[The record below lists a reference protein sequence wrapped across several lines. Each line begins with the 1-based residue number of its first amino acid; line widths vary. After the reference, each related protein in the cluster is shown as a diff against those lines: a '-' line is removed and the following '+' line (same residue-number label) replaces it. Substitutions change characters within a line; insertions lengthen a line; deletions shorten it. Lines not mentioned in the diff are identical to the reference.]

1 MGSSNTK
8 PHNNEESKVV
18 CPGNVPTTR
27 VEIADTIK
35 PGSNQNRSVYD
46 KRKEYVVAVVH
57 GSSEEYDVI
66 YNFVN
71 TNYEQGGAYE
81 SALTSFFISGNQD
94 YTTGGQITNDL
105 DFFQGGIKEPTVAE
119 LANYENS
126 VASSLKEDVV
136 RRIARALNHA
146 GLNIDDTDSLDN
158 IILAMKRDIPNPTTN
173 KQTFSTDA
181 EKQKKICQAI
191 AKVLNEQFTPGASKP
206 TEKFINTEMS
216 PVEICRRVAEWVHSF
231 AVGVNTEFLAVHNSV
246 QNAMRNVSILDA
258 FLDITFKKI
267 NDIIDQNSNTKR
279 ETEQLVGFYNM
290 IKAESDRQKEMLKN
304 ILKISLPSDAKE
316 LSILLGNEKDLV
328 SFIKRINYDVGSQ
341 SFSTALTSVL
351 GSLNLISDITNRVH
365 KALKM
370 LHIKVNDYL
379 KNEKYDEFADMIEK
393 KFQER
398 LKSSKSVTEM
408 DDLLMAAKLLHS
420 NFNERAN
427 MEESLKKSEHKVE
440 GGAPSRKYSNIMD
453 LFNNIDGEDP
463 NKTELEKKIERIQK
477 MKLIL
482 IKKFI
487 NTMTGLYGKFNKSV
501 ESLGHKFGKNIP
513 LSEYTDR
520 LRDIIVRL
528 GDINTSRIELDLIG
542 YYSDAAA
549 REKKE
554 KYLSIIQSMVL
565 IINEIVSKSEYKPF
579 AKDFEELRSIIN
591 DIISTIHTYS
601 EALKQK
607 VDREGISGSHEDN
620 IDTTEGSSCGCVAS
634 RRGGSNPFDY
644 QDLNNED
651 LDPGYTEGVHDEEI
665 QALEGGDDTDKFDNI
680 EMKSIDIEHIQD
692 VYQAI
697 SKSQYT
703 LKKSVE
709 DFKYF
714 YYIARVY
721 SSLSAAASETEA
733 AGGAKYIEL
742 LGDTCA
748 AEIRKLYTQRDTL
761 LEKLKDEKV
770 TAMVNELKRDTNPE
784 LFHIANNQLLPEIIV
799 IPAPPAAPAP
809 GAPPAAPAPGAP
821 PAAPALAGPPV
832 PAQPPFVP
840 GAAGVPYIQNPN
852 NVYYDNPQRPFKADK
867 VNNVIPSITDIVP
880 AFNTISEETIGTIVD
895 PMNNINIFTYLAVRP
910 VVDNFATRTKTFA
923 NILGPDL
930 YNKFKFIVYIAEFFN
945 KFVTYVQNLPVPNA
959 NVINIIT
966 NYSNL
971 IIGKLLVDPVNDN
984 LNAVNAPYMRSM
996 KNRINIAYY
1005 YTVKYLLESFNNVI
1019 TKTLVRQ
1026 YMNNEGGHV
1035 FNAIVSGQFNYKL
1048 TPIEGGDP
1056 QDYKYLNAY
1065 ANTDN
1070 ITPKEAIDALRTLIE
1085 KDFEVKINFYKV
1097 IQAID
1102 LYLKDFTVDISK
1114 HPDAVK
1120 DIVKILDG
1128 THVIVDWF
1136 NDQTGN
1142 NLWKAF
1148 ECMGT
1153 QSYFAQFIIPNAEG
1167 RFAADITPV
1176 VLPAAPTLEDIDNYN
1191 NYQNQL
1197 TRFNIFH
1204 NWNRAGRIPV
1214 IAQGDSDN
1222 KHYYE
1227 AIFDALN
1234 EVKNDN
1240 LNIELT
1246 DQQCVIAD
1254 PYIGIPSKINGDND
1268 RFKKS
1273 SDFLSNSIDSFQAL
1287 KNLINAFVRI
1297 GESFGGNEIYKKIFM
1312 SPTQIYKYLID
1323 YIKTSAY
1330 YINYGT
1336 SPNFVPNNERKA
1348 WIPEFY
1354 ISFAKATDSNYNNFE
1369 TENKY
1374 FAMIIKAM
1382 SAKILVVLGIFELFD
1397 RKQIVTTLDPI
1408 RMITGGAP
1416 EKVTIVIPEAAEL
1429 YFRLPRLAEFYR
1441 KLLFWR
1447 GGDVSKKITML
1458 PEMSGSPFSEFVR
1471 LIFQKIYSPDTGNY
1485 SDFDAKLVIQEINNI
1500 YKYYHGSQQGGKQT
1514 VITNYEILSNFVK
1527 EINRRIGI
1535 IKAEDMKKYWKLQ
1548 QKIASP
1554 NADIS
1559 EVPSNNYRILPLD
1572 EDTDDYNIVNRLAP
1586 SDRYLFKYYDDK
1598 SDKVIKPIDKSI
1610 SRDSNIELLNS
1621 FRYSIENLFDTYKP
1635 DVLNSMDTISYTTRI
1650 EEAEKEMKEN
1660 KPEVKLSI
1668 ALKLI
1673 QSTKEVNIESEKVL
1687 MFHETVVS
1695 GLNAL
1700 GSIYEFIKGFQEF
1713 ITEVDPIKAEIKF
1726 IETLL
1731 NPGGRIGQ
1739 NNSFINLMYNNPDDV
1754 NKWGFIYNG
1763 NEVLSERL
1771 AYDNNAAMNTN
1782 QALLLEDF
1790 LVFITDYI
1798 NNAPVG
1804 VPLDISKIKASYSE
1818 TSLSKYDTDAD
1829 RYVIVF
1835 RTFARFAVN
1844 YQNIMNKLLEN
1855 IFAFANDDLISVKI
1869 ISDSNVPIQ
1878 FNFSTLVSTVE
1889 NMIDSIKSYINKFR
1903 PILPSSIIEKYEKVT
1918 MKGSIYWFEKEFID
1932 KLFKGTGTT
1941 NNAEETGTINEIS
1954 SLTNKVFNNLVR
1966 NTMVTVYGISLN
1978 PGVLLDNTRIIVN
1991 NALNAQGNASSTY
2004 YEFYGNILSEM
2015 VYYNNTNYY
2024 TTVNE
2029 FDAQFTPNTNTPAPL
2044 QSTRF
2049 PGPNSVVTAGVGMPQ
2064 PGAGGNPANGTLE
2077 YAQIPVAAAVGA
2089 IPLYYAKVATGLE
2102 KLIWKGRIM
2111 GIRREEID
2119 AQRVE
2124 DVYRLAIWDKS
2135 EITEH
2140 KSLLFAFNQL
2150 LALHLNTSVDQLT
2163 YKVYSGLLD
2172 ALTNNI
2178 ANNSIY
2184 NPRGGAYPDL
2194 IFGTGNNTQFGRR
2207 GDPQSDKII
2216 VSSLAYILQRL
2227 TRDSGQS
2234 MVGGMGAGGFDY
2246 LITTLTDVP
2255 NYIKERYKYALPYTY
2270 KLFSVLNKR
2279 CEFLKDIIQKT
2290 KIDCTRSSQQLTTNE
2305 QLLELIVM
2313 NNPQNTN
2320 GSDSVDNL
2328 IPEDYK
2334 AMDPLSAPLSSEELK
2349 QKLSTLIDSISQLS
2363 VTIQSS
2369 IYSTINELSI
2379 NESVKYFETSFQFIQ
2394 MYQQRYNKM
2403 PLMPLSFSLYA
2414 LRDLPRQVRF
2424 DGTNNTPL
2432 KKIRSVV
2439 TYNDFNMLYGGEYAP
2454 GNTYPQ
2460 DVLMRSNYLP
2470 GSSYSKLQYG
2480 LRPIVSDIAVN
2491 IASYPGVKDIIDRYN
2506 NISTITD
2513 HIDMDDYS
2521 KFMNSFIS
2529 IVRYN
2534 LENRNFKSYVQPTIT
2549 SLLEVQAVPPAPHV
2563 FPDILPM
2570 ELYNNLVNTIV
2581 RNTYYSINVRDNP
2594 SLFSY
2599 AYEPDRKENDIIY
2612 AVETTNQE
2620 EEIIKITK
2628 KIKYDKKDGGRMAE
2642 CIANILDLNIIPI
2655 NLNVLMKEI
2664 PLFNLYNYDY
2674 TFELLM
2680 AKLYNKKHRDFKE
2693 KGDVFK
2699 NVKDTQDALIAFLF
2713 HPYINLDDN
2722 LNTKMYLGS
2731 NVPVRDTSE
2740 FISRI
2745 MRGDNNLG
2753 LGRPKF
2759 LSDQI
2764 FNKVLLRS
2772 LYPSMYSL
2780 DEAGVTEAVGIY
2792 KGQNGYDTDPNN
2804 LRSMNNSVL
2813 TYPYVNPSTNKLT
2826 VRQCVYH
2833 PLIFELLQNVG
2844 RLRFDSTI
2852 IRNLFLITNVLRIT
2866 RFKLYSELT
2875 ANRNVVVSSHY
2886 AITKSLTEYGE
2897 YPFDVN
2903 ETYDSKNIL
2912 GESRFEI

>member
-8 PHNNEESKVV
+8 PSNNEESKAV
-18 CPGNVPTTR
+18 CPGAVPTTR
-27 VEIADTIK
+27 VEIADTTK
-35 PGSNQNRSVYD
+35 PSSTQNRSVYE
-46 KRKEYVVAVVH
+46 KRKEYVVAPVVVH

-94 YTTGGQITNDL
+94 YTTGGQVTSDI

-119 LANYENS
+119 LATYENS

-191 AKVLNEQFTPGASKP
+191 AKVLNEQFTPGASKS

-231 AVGVNTEFLAVHNSV
+231 AVGVNTEFLTVHNSV

-258 FLDITFKKI
+258 FLDITFRKI
-267 NDIIDQNSNTKR
+267 NDIIDQNSSTKR

-290 IKAESDRQKEMLKN
+290 IKAESNRQKEMLKN
-304 ILKISLPSDAKE
+304 ILKVSLPPDAKE

-379 KNEKYDEFADMIEK
+379 KDEKYDEFADMIEK

-408 DDLLMAAKLLHS
+408 DDLLMAAKLLQS

-453 LFNNIDGEDP
+453 LFNNTDGEDP
-463 NKTELEKKIERIQK
+463 NKTELEKKVERIQK
-477 MKLIL
+477 MKTIL

-501 ESLGHKFGKNIP
+501 ENLGHKFGKNIP
-513 LSEYTDR
+513 ISEHTDR

-565 IINEIVSKSEYKPF
+565 IINEIISKSEYKSF
-579 AKDFEELRSIIN
+579 AKDFEDLRSIIN
-591 DIISTIHTYS
+591 DIISTVHTYS

-620 IDTTEGSSCGCVAS
+620 IDTTEGSSCGCVPN
-634 RRGGSNPFDY
+634 RYGGNNPFDY

-651 LDPGYTEGVHDEEI
+651 LNTEHTEEI

-680 EMKSIDIEHIQD
+680 GMKSIDIENIQD

-770 TAMVNELKRDTNPE
+770 TAMITELKRDTNPE
-784 LFHIANNQLLPEIIV
+784 LFHIANDQLLPEILV
-799 IPAPPAAPAP
+799 IPNPAADAPGAPAP
-809 GAPPAAPAPGAP
+809 GAPGA
-821 PAAPALAGPPV
+821 V
-832 PAQPPFVP
+832 PDF
-840 GAAGVPYIQNPN
+840 IQNPN
-852 NVYYDNPQRPFKADK
+852 NMYYDNPQRPFKTDR
-867 VNNVIPSITDIVP
+867 VNNVVPSITDIVP
-880 AFNTISEETIGTIVD
+880 DFNTIDEQTIGNLPNPTRS
-895 PMNNINIFTYLAVRP
+895 INIFTYVLLDPRLNVNVINRA
-910 VVDNFATRTKTFA
+910 KTVID
-923 NILGPDL
+923 ILGSDI
-930 YNKFKFIVYIAEFFN
+930 YNKYKFIVYIIEFFN
-945 KFVTYVQNLPVPNA
+945 NFNIYLIAPPAAPVNQ
-959 NVINIIT
+959 NVINIIEGYT
-966 NYSNL
+966 NSIL
-971 IIGKLLVDPVNDN
+971 AKLLVDPANDN
-984 LNAVNAPYMRSM
+984 IDRVSMAYIRKMKDRVNV
-996 KNRINIAYY
+996 AYY
-1005 YTVKYLLESFNNVI
+1005 YTIKYLLESFNNVTI
-1019 TKTLVRQ
+1019 KPLVRQ
-1026 YMNNEGGHV
+1026 YMNNEGGNT
-1035 FNAIVSGQFNYKL
+1035 FKALTSGQFNYKL

-1065 ANTDN
+1065 AGTDN
-1070 ITPKEAIDALRTLIE
+1070 ITPKEAIDTLRTLIE

-1136 NDQTGN
+1136 NNQTGN

-1153 QSYFAQFIIPNAEG
+1153 QCYFAQFIEPYTTEG
-1167 RFAADITPV
+1167 RFAAPINPV
-1176 VLPAAPTLEDIDNYN
+1176 VLPAAPTAEDINNYN

-1214 IAQGDSDN
+1214 IAQGDNDN

-1227 AIFDALN
+1227 AIFDALK
-1234 EVKNDN
+1234 EVSNDDP
-1240 LNIELT
+1240 NIELT
-1246 DQQCVIAD
+1246 EQQCVIAD

-1336 SPNFVPNNERKA
+1336 SPNFIPNNERKA

-1354 ISFAKATDSNYNNFE
+1354 ISFAKATDINYNNFA

-1447 GGDVSKKITML
+1447 GGDGAKKITML

-1471 LIFQKIYSPDTGNY
+1471 LIFQKIYSPETGNY

-1500 YKYYHGSQQGGKQT
+1500 YKYYHGTQQGGKQT
-1514 VITNYEILSNFVK
+1514 VITNHEILSNFVK
-1527 EINRRIGI
+1527 EVNRRIGI

-1548 QKIASP
+1548 QKMASP
-1554 NADIS
+1554 NTDIS
-1559 EVPSNNYRILPLD
+1559 EVPNNNYRILPLD
-1572 EDTDDYNIVNRLAP
+1572 EDTDDYNIANRLAP

-1635 DVLNSMDTISYTTRI
+1635 DVLNSMDTISYITRI

-1660 KPEVKLSI
+1660 KPEVKLNI

-1713 ITEVDPIKAEIKF
+1713 ITTVDPIKAEIKF

-1731 NPGGRIGQ
+1731 RPGGGIGQ
-1739 NNSFINLMYNNPDDV
+1739 HNSFINLMYNNPDDV

-1763 NEVLSERL
+1763 DNTLSERL
-1771 AYDNNAAMNTN
+1771 AYDNNAAVNTN
-1782 QALLLEDF
+1782 QALLLSDF
-1790 LVFITDYI
+1790 LTFITDYI
-1798 NNAPVG
+1798 NNAAVG
-1804 VPLDISKIKASYSE
+1804 VVYDVNKIKASYSE

-1855 IFAFANDDLISVKI
+1855 IFVLANDDLISVKI

-1878 FNFSTLVSTVE
+1878 FNFSNLVSTVE
-1889 NMIDSIKSYINKFR
+1889 SMIDSIKSYINKFR

-1918 MKGSIYWFEKEFID
+1918 MKGSVYWFEKEFID
-1932 KLFKGTGTT
+1932 NLFKGTGMS
-1941 NNAEETGTINEIS
+1941 NNAEETGTLNEIS
-1954 SLTNKVFNNLVR
+1954 SLTNKVFNNLIR
-1966 NTMVTVYGISLN
+1966 NTMVTIYGMSFN
-1978 PGVLLDNTRIIVN
+1978 PLLPLPDNTRIIVTN
-1991 NALNAQGNASSTY
+1991 TLNPQGNASSTY

-2029 FDAQFTPNTNTPAPL
+2029 FDAQLAPNTNNPIPL

-2049 PGPNSVVTAGVGMPQ
+2049 PGPNSVVGAGAGMPA
-2064 PGAGGNPANGTLE
+2064 PGPAAGQPANGALQ
-2077 YAQIPVAAAVGA
+2077 YAQPVPAPGA
-2089 IPLYYAKVATGLE
+2089 PAGGPAPNTLYYAKVATGLE

-2194 IFGTGNNTQFGRR
+2194 IFGTGDNTQFGRR

-2290 KIDCTRSSQQLTTNE
+2290 KIDCTRSSQQLTTNG
-2305 QLLELIVM
+2305 QLLGLIVM
-2313 NNPQNTN
+2313 ANPQNTN
-2320 GSDSVDNL
+2320 GSNSVDNL

-2334 AMDPLSAPLSSEELK
+2334 AMDALSAPVSSEELK

-2414 LRDLPRQVRF
+2414 LRNLPRQVRF

-2432 KKIRSVV
+2432 KKLRGAV
-2439 TYNDFNMLYGGEYAP
+2439 TYEAFTMLYGNENAP

-2460 DVLMRSNYLP
+2460 DILMRSNYLP

-2480 LRPIVSDIAVN
+2480 LRPIVSDIAIN
-2491 IASYPGVKDIIDRYN
+2491 IASYPGAKDIIDRYN

-2521 KFMNSFIS
+2521 KFMTSFIN

-2549 SLLEVQAVPPAPHV
+2549 TLTETFIVPPVVPPV
-2563 FPDILPM
+2563 LPNILPI
-2570 ELYNNLVNTIV
+2570 ELYNNLVNSIA
-2581 RNTYYSINVRDNP
+2581 RNTYYNINVRDNP

-2599 AYEPDRKENDIIY
+2599 AYEPDRKESDIIY

-2680 AKLYNKKHRDFKE
+2680 AKLYNKKHKDFKE

-2792 KGQNGYDTDPNN
+2792 KGQYGYDTDPNN
-2804 LRSMNNSVL
+2804 LRSGNNSVL

-2833 PLIFELLQNVG
+2833 PIIFELLQNVG

-2897 YPFDVN
+2897 YPFDIN
-2903 ETYDSKNIL
+2903 ETYESKNML